1 MIEAWVMQRS
11 VRFFLAGSILVAG
24 FALAVLLIS
33 WRDFA
38 IATAVLSVSL
48 AALVGTGK
56 LASP

>member
-1 MIEAWVMQRS
+1 MIEAWAMQRS

-33 WRDFA
+33 QRDFA
-38 IATAVLSVSL
+38 IATAVFSVSL